1 MRQPAYRAWKKTWIP
16 ACPLGKQLLHFAS
29 QRSLLTRHIRQ
40 PLPIGQESFE
50 SYLPSKKI
58 YLFKG
63 TRWDFFWALLHNCTL
78 SPSLNS
84 KLLVTVVMM
93 LQNLH
98 SHMAWY
104 LCTDF
109 LVDCTP
115 SPHDDMNSQDFSLV
129 EMTKPL
135 FATKI
140 KRRNM
145 W

>member
-1 MRQPAYRAWKKTWIP
+1 MRQPAYRARKKTWIP

-78 SPSLNS
+78 SPSLDS

-140 KRRNM
+140 KRRNI
-145 W
+145 